1 MTRSDYQQVVV
12 RNNYLY
18 LLKQKL
24 PIHLTNIIYME
35 ARINYTNIHL
45 RNGKLVMVAKT
56 LKSLEILLLPYQFYR
71 VHRAYLINGS
81 HLQHYNEALG
91 EVTLTNN
98 HRISTSRR
106 KKLSF
111 KGRIVDSL

>member
-1 MTRSDYQQVVV
+1 MTRADYQQVAV

-24 PIHLTNIIYME
+24 PIHLSNIIYLE
-35 ARINYTNIHL
+35 AKVNYTNIYL
-45 RNGKLVMVAKT
+45 RNGKLVMIAKT
-56 LKSLEILLLPYQFYR
+56 LKSLEILLSPHQFLR
-71 VHRAYLINGS
+71 IHRGYLINFN
-81 HLQHYNEALG
+81 HLQKYDCFLG

-106 KKLSF
+106 KKVSF
-111 KGRIVDSL
+111 EGQLGAIQ